1 MSFQPYTKSAK
12 SSGGIDMETFKRN
25 INLLLRE
32 QRKNNNANK
41 IEAIEKKCKETS
53 ENLNEVNNTLELL
66 ENIVLNVGKK
76 VHEK

>member
-1 MSFQPYTKSAK
+1 MSFQPYTKSSK
-12 SSGGIDMETFKRN
+12 SNGGIDMVTFQKN

-41 IEAIEKKCKETS
+41 IETIEKQCKKTS
-53 ENLNEVNNTLELL
+53 ENLTEVNNTLELL